1 MLVATV
7 IVALFA
13 AFAGVLLW
21 DNCQPR
27 PRQQGTGH
35 ARARRRSF

>member
-13 AFAGVLLW
+13 AFAGVFLW
-21 DNCQPR
+21 DNLQTR
-27 PRQQGTGH
+27 PRQQGTSH